1 MKDRLLKHILIKSK
15 ETRPT
20 HSDESWTSNRL
31 IWLGDFGDGQNKTTR
46 GKALDKHCTTCD
58 KKISGANWNKHVKN
72 VHDGV
77 QPSFNKR
84 NEQTLTL
91 N

>member
-1 MKDRLLKHILIKSK
+1 MKVRKFL
-15 ETRPT
+15 
-20 HSDESWTSNRL
+20 DEEKF
-31 IWLGDFGDGQNKTTR
+31 DDGESGISAVTTKTTR

>member
-1 MKDRLLKHILIKSK
+1 MRKFL
-15 ETRPT
+15 
-20 HSDESWTSNRL
+20 DEEKF
-31 IWLGDFGDGQNKTTR
+31 DDGESGISAVTTKTTR

-58 KKISGANWNKHVKN
+58 KKIYGANWNKHVKN

-77 QPSFNKR
+77 QPSLNKR

>member
-1 MKDRLLKHILIKSK
+1 MAFGLTLI
-15 ETRPT
+15 TIDII
-20 HSDESWTSNRL
+20 H
-31 IWLGDFGDGQNKTTR
+31 R
-46 GKALDKHCTTCD
+46 GKEMDKHCTTCD